1 MEQEQILKQLEWLDE
16 ERRKDKDI
24 IAKQEDRILAL
35 EGNLEA
41 AHKQLREL
49 SSELSHF
56 SALIARMDHFDEAL
70 LQQRMEFNQKL
81 EEMDKQIKKREEESE
96 RVRRVEMRAIDTHL
110 AELRK
115 GLEPIAGL
123 NRSLG
128 ARLEEEQRLSRA
140 IDELRAKIQESRR
153 MEEEYTRAYRSIEDG
168 RRQDTKRLVDLQGEI
183 TAMRKR
189 VDEQRGQIELLS
201 TSLRKYETR
210 LNEIATQEAERREEQ
225 IAFLEKQALAQVER
239 DRTWKEWQVRFEII
253 EKQSADLESQ
263 LQSLETTHLMV
274 KRAQETLN
282 ELAERVERRMNEI
295 TEMQRLTEERFR
307 QEWTTFKAD
316 DQKRWANY
324 TLVQEEQRN
333 EFKRQ
338 MEKLSERL
346 THVED
351 SLQELQ
357 DMLFLMNEHSEKQL
371 QSLLAMVHEWV
382 EAYERAF
389 SHSR

>member
-1 MEQEQILKQLEWLDE
+1 
-16 ERRKDKDI
+16 
-24 IAKQEDRILAL
+24 
-35 EGNLEA
+35 
-41 AHKQLREL
+41 
-49 SSELSHF
+49 
-56 SALIARMDHFDEAL
+56 
-70 LQQRMEFNQKL
+70 
-81 EEMDKQIKKREEESE
+81 
-96 RVRRVEMRAIDTHL
+96 MRAIDTNL

-123 NRSLG
+123 NRALG
-128 ARLEEEQRLSRA
+128 ARVEEDQRLSRA
-140 IDELRAKIQESRR
+140 IDELRAKIQELRR
-153 MEEEYTRAYRSIEDG
+153 IEEEYTRTYRLIEDG
-168 RRQDTKRLVDLQGEI
+168 RRQDAKRLVDLQGEI

-201 TSLRKYETR
+201 TNLRKYETR

-239 DRTWKEWQVRFEII
+239 DRTWKEWQVRFETI

-371 QSLLAMVHEWV
+371 QSLLAMVHEWA

-389 SHSR
+389 SHLR